1 MKLKVL
7 DDKIEF
13 KGGSI
18 KAVYPVLEARKIN
31 ELILVIYDH
40 MEFPKDEPARNLFA
54 YDCAGNE
61 LWRAEDIGAGATDA
75 YTNFLS
81 EVPLKVSNFSGFS
94 VSINL
99 ELGRVTGKLFTK

>member
-7 DDKIEF
+7 NNKIEF

-18 KAVYPVLEARKIN
+18 KAVYSVLEAREINKI
-31 ELILVIYDH
+31 ILVIYDY
-40 MEFPKDEPARNLFA
+40 MEFPKNEPARNLFA
-54 YDCAGNE
+54 YDRLGNE

-75 YTNFLS
+75 YTGFLS
-81 EVPLKVSNFSGFS
+81 EIPLKVGNFAGFS

-99 ELGRVTGKLFTK
+99 EFGSVTHKLFTK